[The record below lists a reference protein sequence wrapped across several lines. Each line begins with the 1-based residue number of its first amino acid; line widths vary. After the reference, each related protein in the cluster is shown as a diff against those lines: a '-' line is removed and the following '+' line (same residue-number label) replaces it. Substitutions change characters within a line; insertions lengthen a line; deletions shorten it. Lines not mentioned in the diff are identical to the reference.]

1 MNAFKAN
8 TINAA
13 VLMLVGIWGYFAT
26 EQSPTAL
33 IPVGFGVVLMALAGG
48 VKKDNKVLAHIAV
61 VLTLL
66 ILLALGKPLMSKI
79 SDSDTLGILRV
90 VLMMASS
97 IFAMVFFMKSF
108 RDARIAREA
117 AAAGK

>member
-13 VLMLVGIWGYFAT
+13 VLMLVGIWGYFASGQAT
-26 EQSPTAL
+26 TAL
-33 IPVGFGVVLMALAGG
+33 IPVGFGVVLMALSGG

-66 ILLALGKPLMSKI
+66 IVIALGKPLMSQIGKG
-79 SDSDTLGILRV
+79 DALGIVRV
-90 VLMMASS
+90 GLMMASS

-117 AAAGK
+117 AAGK